1 MSDEPFRTA
10 LLLSMPQMQ
19 DPNFSRTVV
28 LLCEYS
34 PEGAFGLVINR
45 PTDMPASTMVRLEP
59 PIVDGNTMPLFIGG
73 PPEPPRG
80 WILLSGAPPP
90 PGGKLISAGFLL
102 SSPLVV
108 LGPALPS
115 QPAP

>member
-34 PEGAFGLVINR
+34 PDGAFGLVINR
-45 PTDMPASTMVRLEP
+45 PTEMPASTMVRLEP
-59 PIVDGNTMPLFIGG
+59 PIVDGNAMPLFIGG
-73 PPEPPRG
+73 PGEPQRG
-80 WILLSGAPPP
+80 RGPLSEGPPP
-90 PGGKLISAGFLL
+90 PPVKMILGGVYF
-102 SSPLVV
+102 SPP
-108 LGPALPS
+108 LGL
-115 QPAP
+115 